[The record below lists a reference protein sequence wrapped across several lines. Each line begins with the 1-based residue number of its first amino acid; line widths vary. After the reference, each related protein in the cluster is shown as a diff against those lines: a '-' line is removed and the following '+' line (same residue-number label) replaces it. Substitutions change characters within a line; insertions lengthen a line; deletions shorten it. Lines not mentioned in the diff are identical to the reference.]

1 MAFPP
6 TGITPSE
13 AVAVL
18 NGFDDGGWPRWDQ
31 LMYLLG
37 PASLRVPGIA
47 EVQGVGGRL
56 PHIQGID
63 PDVYRPDIYFRRCHA
78 VRRRLEAAAR
88 LWDTLRDALPA
99 ERVGHRT
106 RADFLES
113 ARSDLL
119 RLVLGVPDNGPRILA
134 EFEAL
139 AGARRLAADHAASAD
154 GSVTLGASVAVVG
167 APPRPRPPP
176 SGGGDGGPRV
186 DYESPASDE
195 AEASSGGEDNGG
207 TPCGVGDDARAADLN
222 LFGRQVERAVLDLRA
237 SAMTIRAGAVSRN
250 WTDVQVL
257 QERMF
262 LVMTALGAVDRWIQA
277 HGREPESASDG
288 DDEEEGGYNAR
299 LHERVDDDNTR
310 GWPGDQ

>member
-1 MAFPP
+1 
-6 TGITPSE
+6 
-13 AVAVL
+13 
-18 NGFDDGGWPRWDQ
+18 
-31 LMYLLG
+31 MYLCFFPDTRSVWAAWQASAYGRWFWEPLTAASDLS
-37 PASLRVPGIA
+37 ASLST
-47 EVQGVGGRL
+47 EKFL
-56 PHIQGID
+56 
-63 PDVYRPDIYFRRCHA
+63 PDIYFRRCHA

-134 EFEAL
+134 EFEARG
-139 AGARRLAADHAASAD
+139 GARRLAADHAASAD
-154 GSVTLGASVAVVG
+154 GSLTLGASVAVVG

-176 SGGGDGGPRV
+176 AGAGDGGPRV

-195 AEASSGGEDNGG
+195 ADASSGSGDNGG
-207 TPCGVGDDARAADLN
+207 TPCGVGDDARAADLR
-222 LFGRQVERAVLDLRA
+222 LFGQQVERAVLDLRA
-237 SAMTIRAGAVSRN
+237 SAMTFRAGAVSRN

-262 LVMTALGAVDRWIQA
+262 IVMTALGAVDRWIQA
-277 HGREPESASDG
+277 HGREPESASD
-288 DDEEEGGYNAR
+288 DEEEGGYNAR
-299 LHERVDDDNTR
+299 LHDRVDDDNTR